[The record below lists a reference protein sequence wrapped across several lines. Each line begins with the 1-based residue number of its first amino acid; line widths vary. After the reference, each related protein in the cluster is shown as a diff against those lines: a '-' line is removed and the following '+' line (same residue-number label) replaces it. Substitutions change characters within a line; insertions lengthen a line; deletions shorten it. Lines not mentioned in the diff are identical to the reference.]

1 MESKHVQNVISKKST
16 ATYKYHATSRF
27 IDDLCAINDDDEISK
42 SFKYIYSGELELKLE
57 HSGTHATYLDLDI
70 KTEDGMFVYKVFD
83 KREKFLFFIVY
94 MPHFESN
101 ISSTIF

>member
-16 ATYKYHATSRF
+16 TTYKYHATSRF

-94 MPHFESN
+94 MSHFESN